1 MAINFLAQSIIPFK
15 RNITRWIDN
24 THTTGRNG
32 RECMQHMKTRKRMF
46 EWSAKMIKI
55 PIFYKVVDATWGILT
70 QVAEAVVHDMCLTY
84 NHKIG
89 HP

>member
-1 MAINFLAQSIIPFK
+1 
-15 RNITRWIDN
+15 
-24 THTTGRNG
+24 
-32 RECMQHMKTRKRMF
+32 MQHMKTRKRMF